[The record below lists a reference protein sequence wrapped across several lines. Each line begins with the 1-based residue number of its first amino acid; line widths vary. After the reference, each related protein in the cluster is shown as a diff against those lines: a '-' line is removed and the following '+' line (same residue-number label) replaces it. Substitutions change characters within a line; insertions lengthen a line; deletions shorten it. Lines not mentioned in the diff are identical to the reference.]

1 MVSLQDGF
9 KQVAK
14 MEDSL
19 EELSKFPEAA
29 SNQEKCSDAINKMN
43 NVQVVIGWLAATND
57 AKMVLPPPPPMSL
70 PAKIPPPPPPPPP
83 VNGSML
89 LRVPPTPMESCV
101 IALVTSTKNKRSPL
115 RGWLNELAKVFPELV
130 TIVEDVFTHICTS
143 PFTLAYLKDFS
154 RHGFDYIRNKEVDYG
169 NFQYA
174 TVLKMMALVNNTIG
188 DTLDAISEAIP
199 SLRVTHA
206 DTERALVHQGDV
218 IEALMGLYRHQD
230 DGGFLGLANF
240 YSHEQIKVLF
250 AKLVAVSRIVG
261 NILFASRYPTSPSEG
276 SFLYDCL
283 EEGSQTKESWNTL
296 N

>member
-1 MVSLQDGF
+1 M
-9 KQVAK
+9 
-14 MEDSL
+14 
-19 EELSKFPEAA
+19 
-29 SNQEKCSDAINKMN
+29 
-43 NVQVVIGWLAATND
+43 
-57 AKMVLPPPPPMSL
+57 
-70 PAKIPPPPPPPPP
+70 
-83 VNGSML
+83 
-89 LRVPPTPMESCV
+89 
-101 IALVTSTKNKRSPL
+101 
-115 RGWLNELAKVFPELV
+115 ELAKVFPELV
-130 TIVEDVFTHICTS
+130 AVVEDVFTHICTS

-230 DGGFLGLANF
+230 DGGFLGLASF
-240 YSHEQIKVLF
+240 YSQEQIKVLF

-261 NILFASRYPTSPSEG
+261 NIYATCTGRRINKRGDELPNSCFQQLSKDTSLYMGSR
-276 SFLYDCL
+276 
-283 EEGSQTKESWNTL
+283 TL
-296 N
+296 HMARVLVEFVQSANGDVYSVAPRG